1 MARLA
6 ARLDLLVL
14 QLCRAGVIVRKKWI
28 DDDDETAGRR
38 TDDFVN
44 QAKFGRHARHRHYR
58 HFSSLALEFFR
69 SVDVDVGEM
78 SCIIETP
85 RGIDGTAGSEALET
99 SASLDEAVTAIAKS
113 MVTDTAASMAGNT
126 SKAASS
132 EEQLSS
138 LSGRTFSLYRPWDM
152 DHLTD
157 RQCYIRRDLIELVQT
172 GSNRRVHLRCKFCHH
187 VPFADRANGSEVFPR
202 SLSLL
207 SASVASFQKFH
218 LMKCQ
223 DIPKDK
229 RDSYCSL
236 PSATHCKG
244 AEYAQSPKAQ
254 EYWVESAKEIGL
266 AELEE
271 GNMAGIVMTDVLAGV
286 EENKVQSPSRYNRIK
301 AIADKIL
308 SEQTDETQTT
318 SGTDTPAVQSNG
330 SPSKKHKRTKQKGRP
345 RLLKLP
351 VAPHRTCPKHMKNRA
366 GRVGVYLPLAR
377 QERIARFH
385 SKRNDRIA
393 RFYSKEI
400 LYQVRRKRANTTK
413 RTKGGRFVKNKG
425 EMSKKETIEEFRDSD
440 TSEAS
445 VADDVEEQSPS
456 ENQDTDASDGI
467 SEASTVDDDSSTGS
481 EDDVV
486 MATIVE
492 TSPLEE
498 TEILVAEVISD
509 YR

>member
-1 MARLA
+1 M
-6 ARLDLLVL
+6 DLLVL

-28 DDDDETAGRR
+28 DDADETDAGQTILSTMLPATRQNLGA
-38 TDDFVN
+38 THGIGTIVIFF
-44 QAKFGRHARHRHYR
+44 FG
-58 HFSSLALEFFR
+58 
-69 SVDVDVGEM
+69 
-78 SCIIETP
+78 
-85 RGIDGTAGSEALET
+85 
-99 SASLDEAVTAIAKS
+99 
-113 MVTDTAASMAGNT
+113 
-126 SKAASS
+126 
-132 EEQLSS
+132 
-138 LSGRTFSLYRPWDM
+138 
-152 DHLTD
+152 
-157 RQCYIRRDLIELVQT
+157 
-172 GSNRRVHLRCKFCHH
+172 
-187 VPFADRANGSEVFPR
+187 
-202 SLSLL
+202 
-207 SASVASFQKFH
+207 
-218 LMKCQ
+218 
-223 DIPKDK
+223 
-229 RDSYCSL
+229 
-236 PSATHCKG
+236 THCKG

-266 AELEE
+266 ADLEE
-271 GNMAGIVMTDVLAGV
+271 GKMGIVMTDVLAGV

-308 SEQTDETQTT
+308 STQTT
-318 SGTDTPAVQSNG
+318 SGTDTPALQSNG

-393 RFYSKEI
+393 RFYSKDI
-400 LYQVRRKRANTTK
+400 LYEVRRKRASTTK

-425 EMSKKETIEEFRDSD
+425 EMSKQETIEEFRDSD

-467 SEASTVDDDSSTGS
+467 SEASTVDDVSSTGS
-481 EDDVV
+481 DDVV

>member
-1 MARLA
+1 M
-6 ARLDLLVL
+6 
-14 QLCRAGVIVRKKWI
+14 G
-28 DDDDETAGRR
+28 
-38 TDDFVN
+38 N
-44 QAKFGRHARHRHYR
+44 YR
-58 HFSSLALEFFR
+58 HFSSSASKFFR

-85 RGIDGTAGSEALET
+85 RGIDGTIGIEALKT
-99 SASLDEAVTAIAKS
+99 SASPDEAVMAIAKS

-138 LSGRTFSLYRPWDM
+138 LSGRTFSLYRSWDM

-157 RQCYIRRDLIELVQT
+157 RQCYIRRELIELVQT

-218 LMKCQ
+218 LIKCQ
-223 DIPKDK
+223 HIPKDK

-271 GNMAGIVMTDVLAGV
+271 GKMAGIVMTDVLAGV
-286 EENKVQSPSRYNRIK
+286 EENKVHSSSRYNRIK

-308 SEQTDETQTT
+308 SQTDETQTT
-318 SGTDTPAVQSNG
+318 SGTDTPAARSNG

-385 SKRNDRIA
+385 SQRNDRIA

-400 LYQVRRKRANTTK
+400 LYEVRRKRANTTK
-413 RTKGGRFVKNKG
+413 RTKGGRFVRNKG
-425 EMSKKETIEEFRDSD
+425 EMSKQETIEEFRDSD

-456 ENQDTDASDGI
+456 ENQDTDASDDI

-481 EDDVV
+481 DDVV

-509 YR
+509 